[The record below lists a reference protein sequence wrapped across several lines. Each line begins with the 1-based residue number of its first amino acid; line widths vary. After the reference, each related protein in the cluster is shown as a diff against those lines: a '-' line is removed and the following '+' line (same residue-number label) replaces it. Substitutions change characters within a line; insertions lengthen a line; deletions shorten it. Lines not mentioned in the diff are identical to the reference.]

1 MEAAVEM
8 SGPGS
13 QSGPTLP
20 PPPATPGPAGLPKNG
35 TRQAHV
41 TPTANVNDD
50 RAEALGPEE
59 RARRRA
65 KQLRDFY
72 ANLGSYV
79 VVIAVLAI
87 IDAATGSGWWFYWP
101 ALGWGIGV
109 VLHAWSVFGPEAV
122 FDDRWVE
129 RKTRELVGDRD
140 PDNRAGSA
148 TRATQTEPVAATIER
163 GVAEVAELRRLA
175 LRMAKPEVRETAL
188 RVCATADNI
197 LAVLAEQPD
206 AAKTA
211 GDFLD
216 RYLTPAHTI
225 FGQYARLT
233 GRGIT
238 SAEPALAKVETH
250 DLPLIEAKLD
260 ELYQRLHRGDVIDL
274 EVASEMLE
282 MGLDEITPGPSLAG
296 NRTRPNS

>member
-1 MEAAVEM
+1 VGT
-8 SGPGS
+8 SGPVS
-13 QSGPTLP
+13 QGGPNLP
-20 PPPATPGPAGLPKNG
+20 PPPAPPGAAGRLG
-35 TRQAHV
+35 RR
-41 TPTANVNDD
+41 PTVEGAGD
-50 RAEALGPEE
+50 RAETLDPEE

-79 VVIAVLAI
+79 VVIAFLAI
-87 IDAATGSGWWFYWP
+87 IDAATGGGWWFYWP

-122 FDDRWVE
+122 FDDRWVD
-129 RKTRELVGDRD
+129 RKTRELVGERD
-140 PDNRAGSA
+140 PGDRTHLPPSRAPS
-148 TRATQTEPVAATIER
+148 EPVAATVER

-175 LRMAKPEVRETAL
+175 LRMAKPEVREAAL
-188 RVCATADNI
+188 RVCATADSI

-206 AAKTA
+206 ATKTA
-211 GDFLD
+211 DFLD
-216 RYLTPAHTI
+216 RYLTPTHTI
-225 FGQYARLT
+225 FDQYARLS

-238 SAEPALAKVETH
+238 SAEPALTKVETH
-250 DLPLIEAKLD
+250 DLPLIAAKLD

-282 MGLDEITPGPSLAG
+282 MGLDEITPGPSLTA
-296 NRTRPNS
+296 NRARPNS